1 MNMKQFIFLLM
12 LIPFIVLG
20 QDSLYINVNDT
31 VIVEIVQQNILED
44 GTIDNTGVGLYTLET
59 RHEDLQ
65 LWDVTMVRKS
75 FVFSGDEEIDLTDV
89 FLSGGIYM
97 IRAKVERLVATNTPA
112 NQILSGTWSD
122 FLYVIVEADDIRV
135 YKTVKIRFF
144 LN

>member
-1 MNMKQFIFLLM
+1 MKQFIFLLM
-12 LIPFIVLG
+12 LIPFVVLG

-65 LWDVTMVRKS
+65 LWDVIIVRKS
-75 FVFSGDEEIDLTDV
+75 FAFSGDEEIDLTDV
-89 FLSGGIYM
+89 FLSGGTYM

-122 FLYVIVEADDIRV
+122 LLYVIVEADDIRV

>member
-1 MNMKQFIFLLM
+1 MKQFIFLLM

-122 FLYVIVEADDIRV
+122 LLYVIVEADDIRV